1 MPSLPCH
8 LESMKKSNNKLKKN
22 ILGKS
27 QSEKCRAM
35 RPYILK
41 LLRLFDD
48 LEKDFSW
55 NELIQVAY
63 IKITMEFLPEIV
75 HCKQQGGYIKKFEKN
90 LRKFKKICE
99 DTTIHY
105 YNYLP
110 GNKLPLDVRSK
121 IISFISPVPMF
132 KGHGK
137 DCAIISKTLHR
148 SQNQKTKK

>member
-1 MPSLPCH
+1 MSNSPCH
-8 LESMKKSNNKLKKN
+8 LKSIQKSNNKLKKMM
-22 ILGKS
+22 IGKS
-27 QSEKCRAM
+27 KSGKCRAM
-35 RPYILK
+35 RPFILK

-48 LEKDFSW
+48 LEKDFAW

-63 IKITMEFLPEIV
+63 IKTTMEFLPEV
-75 HCKQQGGYIKKFEKN
+75 VDWKQQRGYIKKFEKN

-132 KGHGK
+132 QGHGK
-137 DCAIISKTLHR
+137 DREIVCRTLERNKKSKK
-148 SQNQKTKK
+148 Q

>member
-1 MPSLPCH
+1 MSSSPCH
-8 LESMKKSNNKLKKN
+8 LESIKKSNNKLKKMM
-22 ILGKS
+22 LGKS
-27 QSEKCRAM
+27 TTPEKCRAM

-48 LEKDFSW
+48 MEKDFAW

-63 IKITMEFLPEIV
+63 IKITIEFLPEV
-75 HCKQQGGYIKKFEKN
+75 VDWKRKQQNDYIKKFKN
-90 LRKFKKICE
+90 NLMKFKKICE
-99 DTTIHY
+99 DTTIGY

-132 KGHGK
+132 QGHGK
-137 DCAIISKTLHR
+137 DRAIICKTLKR
-148 SQNQKTKK
+148 SKK

>member
-1 MPSLPCH
+1 MSCSPCH
-8 LESMKKSNNKLKKN
+8 LESIQKSNNKLKKM

-27 QSEKCRAM
+27 KSKKCRAV
-35 RPYILK
+35 RPFILK

-48 LEKDFSW
+48 LEKDFAW

-63 IKITMEFLPEIV
+63 IKITMEFLPEV
-75 HCKQQGGYIKKFEKN
+75 VDWGQNDYIKKFEKN

-99 DTTIHY
+99 DTTIGY

-132 KGHGK
+132 QGHGK
-137 DCAIISKTLHR
+137 DRAIICKTLKR
-148 SQNQKTKK
+148 SKK

>member
-1 MPSLPCH
+1 MSSLPCH
-8 LESMKKSNNKLKKN
+8 LESIQKSNNKLKKN

-27 QSEKCRAM
+27 KSEKCRAM
-35 RPYILK
+35 RPFILK

-48 LEKDFSW
+48 LEKDFAW

-63 IKITMEFLPEIV
+63 IKITMEFLPEV
-75 HCKQQGGYIKKFEKN
+75 VDWGQNDYIKKFEKN

-99 DTTIHY
+99 DTTIGY

-132 KGHGK
+132 QGHGK
-137 DCAIISKTLHR
+137 DRAIICKTLKR
-148 SQNQKTKK
+148 SKK